1 MLLLPRSQVAPSG
14 ALFAT
19 SSAAMLP
26 QAPGRFSITTCW
38 SRRSASF
45 WPRARA
51 RMSLGPPGVKPTM
64 KRTGFPGQPW
74 APAPPENARAANRAA
89 ATRFMDCSFREHD
102 TQEWRSEAHR
112 LQWHGTARRKNM
124 HSAPSPVMQRLS
136 AYIAGALRKP
146 LPPAVSE
153 KTKHHLLDTLA
164 AMLSGSRLPPGK
176 KAIEF
181 RASGHSTHSFGP
193 TFGAAAAAGALAA
206 LDERGARHLLSYAA
220 QQASGISC
228 WMRDEGH
235 VEKAFDFGGMP
246 ARNGVAAASM
256 VAHGFTGVDD
266 VFSGD
271 RNFFAVYG
279 RAPDPGE
286 LARGLGES
294 YEIMNA
300 DIKRWSVGSPI
311 QAPLD
316 SLLELIRAH
325 RVRAEDLERLV
336 VRVAHLGAN
345 TTGNR
350 DMPDICMQHLCAVML
365 LDGAVSFRSSHDRKR
380 MQDRKVLELR
390 RRIELHGDDELT
402 KAMPRR
408 EGVVEITLRDG
419 RELRHHTR
427 SVRGTPE
434 NPMTRAEVEAKSY
447 DLAKPV
453 LGSARARK
461 LCNAIWNLEKI
472 RDVRM
477 LRPLLRA

>member
-1 MLLLPRSQVAPSG
+1 MKTAP
-14 ALFAT
+14 
-19 SSAAMLP
+19 
-26 QAPGRFSITTCW
+26 QI
-38 SRRSASF
+38 
-45 WPRARA
+45 
-51 RMSLGPPGVKPTM
+51 
-64 KRTGFPGQPW
+64 
-74 APAPPENARAANRAA
+74 
-89 ATRFMDCSFREHD
+89 
-102 TQEWRSEAHR
+102 
-112 LQWHGTARRKNM
+112 
-124 HSAPSPVMQRLS
+124 SPIMQGLS
-136 AYIAGALRKP
+136 AHIVRALRRP
-146 LPPAVSE
+146 LPPAVLE

-176 KAIEF
+176 KAISFAKTLGGTKEACVVGSRIVTAAANAALANGMLGHADETDDSHSPSQTHPGCGAVAAAFAMAERERAGGTRLLRAGALGYAVCCRLTQSLDAVQF
-181 RASGHSTHSFGP
+181 RAAGHSTHSFGP

-206 LDERGARHLLSYAA
+206 LDERGGRHLLSYAA

-271 RNFFAVYG
+271 RNFFAVYV
-279 RAPDPGE
+279 REPDPGE

-390 RRIELHGDDELT
+390 RRIELRGDDELT

-408 EGVVEITLRDG
+408 EGVVESALRDG
-419 RELRHHTR
+419 REVRQHTR

-461 LCNAIWNLEKI
+461 LCNAIWDLEKI